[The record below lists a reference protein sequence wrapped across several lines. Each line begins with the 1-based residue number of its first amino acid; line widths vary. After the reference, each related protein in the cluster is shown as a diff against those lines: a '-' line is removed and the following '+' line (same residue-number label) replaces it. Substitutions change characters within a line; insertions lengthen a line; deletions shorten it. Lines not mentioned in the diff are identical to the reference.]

1 MLMKEWGVLALYEE
15 LCIRYNTRYPLSAHI
30 YANDKSCYICG
41 HEYKSV
47 IVIRNDTEPLIDLLI
62 NVRGLPETLEAG
74 EEVSLIAALYADGR
88 LVGMEQKTVTVR
100 SDLSVQQSLELS
112 FGASYAPDRCQVFL
126 LDDLTSAPLTS
137 SQTANID

>member
-1 MLMKEWGVLALYEE
+1 
-15 LCIRYNTRYPLSAHI
+15 
-30 YANDKSCYICG
+30 
-41 HEYKSV
+41 
-47 IVIRNDTEPLIDLLI
+47 
-62 NVRGLPETLEAG
+62 
-74 EEVSLIAALYADGR
+74 
-88 LVGMEQKTVTVR
+88 MEQKTVTVR